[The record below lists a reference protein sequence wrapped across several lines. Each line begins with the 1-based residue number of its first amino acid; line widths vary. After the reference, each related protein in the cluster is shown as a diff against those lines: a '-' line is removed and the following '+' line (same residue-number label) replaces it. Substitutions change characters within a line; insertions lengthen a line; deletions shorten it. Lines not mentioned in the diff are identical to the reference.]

1 MARDA
6 DAGNAPR
13 QRPYPTTATAPF
25 TRTVIGRA
33 LRRVMGE
40 IATARGG
47 PDLPPEPPAR
57 HTVRA
62 HAKAK
67 VVSFG
72 AVRCGAVRW

>member
-47 PDLPPEPPAR
+47 PDLPLDTRYEHMPKQR
-57 HTVRA
+57 WSR
-62 HAKAK
+62 
-67 VVSFG
+67 
-72 AVRCGAVRW
+72 AVRCGGN